1 MWGTVFLLILLSAV
15 YSFLLYSIL
24 YSIFSSMMLVRSSLF
39 CSILLGSVLFCS
51 VLLLLPKPRYALCGS
66 NLQHEENTLCA
77 CLVIYTGSVGACR
90 PEPKARL

>member
-39 CSILLGSVLFCS
+39 CSILLGSARFCSVLFCS
-51 VLLLLPKPRYALCGS
+51 IAAQAALR
-66 NLQHEENTLCA
+66 TM
-77 CLVIYTGSVGACR
+77 
-90 PEPKARL
+90 RL